1 MKLGAFVAAAL
12 AGMALAVSAVA
23 APPSDAVDVSW
34 RGEAPVALVQQFSQ
48 WVDPT
53 GSVTAEQVQQ
63 PEWRARFGPVDP
75 AQTRAL
81 SYGFTSDA
89 VWLRLKLAN
98 PSSADVQRVL
108 EITNAKLSSVQVKV
122 VTPGVATEVM
132 QAGAALP
139 FDERAV
145 ANRFLVFP
153 VNVPAASEATVYL
166 RVQSLN
172 AMVLPARLWE
182 PQAYARYVRNDYID
196 QAWYFGMAMAML
208 LFNLLLFAALRDSIY
223 ALYVAFSLSAALSI
237 ATIGGLGKEFLW
249 PQSIWWADV
258 ALAFLNN
265 FAAGLLLLF
274 VRRMLNTPMLMPRAD
289 KLLWVCALVMLVL
302 PVYCLIDYRG
312 LVHGVLV
319 VQLFVALVIGGV
331 AAWCARAGERS
342 AWTFLLAF
350 SALLL
355 GGVVNILLNF
365 EVLPF
370 NFWTNNGLQIGSA
383 VEMVML
389 ALALAD
395 RFNLSR
401 RETLRAQADALGAE
415 RQLVESLRN
424 SERLL
429 EERVHKRTGELSRA
443 VQRLEQT
450 QAELVQSAK
459 LASLGSLVAGIAHEL
474 NTPIGNALTV
484 ATTMDEATRQ
494 IKADIEGAGIRKSTL
509 LQYLENV
516 SPMADLLVRSCERAA
531 GLVSSFKR
539 VAVDQT
545 SEERRRFDV
554 KNLVDDICASL
565 RPGHKH
571 LPWVIHVD
579 IPEGLSC
586 DSYPGPLG
594 QAISNM
600 VQNAVTHAFEG
611 RTQGTV
617 RISARQVD
625 RSIELTIADDGNG
638 MPPEVLGRIF
648 DPFFTTRLG
657 QGGSGLGLSISQNIV
672 AGVMG
677 GTLLALSEPGSGSK
691 FVLSFPQERR
701 HNTGPDVL
709 ESTYAGLS

>member
-1 MKLGAFVAAAL
+1 VAAVA
-12 AGMALAVSAVA
+12 AGLVLAVSAFA
-23 APPSDAVDVSW
+23 APPANVLDI
-34 RGEAPVALVQQFSQ
+34 RTLGPQPVALVQQFSQ
-48 WVDPT
+48 WSDPT
-53 GSVTAEQVQQ
+53 GNVTAEQVQQ
-63 PEWRARFGPVDP
+63 PEWRARFGPVDA

-81 SYGFTSDA
+81 SYGVTSDV

-98 PSSADVQRVL
+98 PSGMDLHRVL
-108 EITNAKLSSVQVKV
+108 EISNAKLSSVQVTV
-122 VTPGVATEVM
+122 VTPGAATEVM

-139 FDERAV
+139 FGDRAV

-153 VNVPAASEATVYL
+153 VKVPAASETTVYL

-172 AMVLPARLWE
+172 VMAVPARLWE
-182 PQAYARYVRNDYID
+182 PQAYARYVRDDYIG

-223 ALYVAFSLSAALSI
+223 ILYVAFSLSVALSI

-265 FAAGLLLLF
+265 ITAGLLLLF
-274 VRRMLNTPMLMPRAD
+274 LRRMLNTPVLMPRAD

-302 PVYCLIDYRG
+302 PVYSLVDFQG
-312 LVHGVLV
+312 LVYGVLFIQLLVAV
-319 VQLFVALVIGGV
+319 VIVGV
-331 AAWCARAGERS
+331 ATWCARTGERS

-350 SALLL
+350 SALLV
-355 GGVVNILLNF
+355 GAVVNILLSF
-365 EVLPF
+365 ELVPP
-370 NFWTNNGLQIGSA
+370 NFWTNNGIQIGSA

-415 RQLVESLRN
+415 RQLVETLRN

-429 EERVHKRTGELSRA
+429 EERVDKRTGELSRA

-459 LASLGSLVAGIAHEL
+459 LASLGALVAGVAHEL

-484 ATTMDEATRQ
+484 ATTMDEATRK

-516 SPMADLLVRSCERAA
+516 SPMAELLVRSCEHAA
-531 GLVSSFKR
+531 ALVSSFKR

-571 LPWVIHVD
+571 LPWVIQVD

-594 QAISNM
+594 QVVSNM
-600 VQNAVTHAFEG
+600 IQNAVTHAFEG
-611 RTQGTV
+611 RAQGTI
-617 RISARQVD
+617 RISARLVD

-638 MPPEVLGRIF
+638 MPPDVLARVF

-657 QGGSGLGLSISQNIV
+657 QGGSGLGLSISQNIL

-677 GTLLALSEPGSGSK
+677 GTLQAFSEPGSGSK
-691 FVLSFPQERR
+691 FVLSFPQEPQY
-701 HNTGPDVL
+701 NTGPDVL